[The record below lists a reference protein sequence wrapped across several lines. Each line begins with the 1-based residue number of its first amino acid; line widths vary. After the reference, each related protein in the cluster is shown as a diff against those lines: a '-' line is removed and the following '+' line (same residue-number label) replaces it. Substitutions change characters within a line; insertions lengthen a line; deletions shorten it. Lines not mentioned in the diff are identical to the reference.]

1 MSAFGDTMAN
11 LIIAARNRADDG
23 TLSSG
28 SWAATLPLGNLQ
40 DRQLTKVARTTD
52 MAPASTWF
60 EADLGAGRTVSLVAL
75 LRHNLTQGGRWRIRL
90 SDVADFATSLFDSG
104 WRDVWPEITPF
115 GQGLWG
121 EFVWGGKLDPEDA
134 GTYGIGAYHVLPT
147 SVFARYVRIELDD
160 QDNPDGYL
168 EAGRLIVSPAWQP
181 TRNLTYGWTLRH
193 IDESRRVRSRGGQ
206 LYVDLAPKRRRLE
219 FTIPH
224 LSEDEMF
231 SRAYELDRDKGV
243 GGDLLVIVDPD
254 KPAHLHRQAIYGAL
268 AEVTGIENPSFQR
281 VRHQNIRDC

>member
-1 MSAFGDTMAN
+1 MAN